1 MKKQVSKKNVV
12 PIVVDVKNPTT
23 NYSWSSHHPSIDLR
37 KTPMGTAVGTKRT
50 KALLK
55 RSLLF
60 ISLAIFLIIAFEGV
74 RVFLAKDFIKTAGAR
89 IGENFSSSVSAM
101 QSLEPEKA
109 SATLKENG
117 KEIATLDAV
126 LKNNHANSFMSIL
139 GSVIP
144 AFKESSSLIGHVA
157 SLNINFLKLASA
169 TEDLKKN
176 GFHNFQS
183 NGPAFLNSL
192 KEVRASLATIMVEA
206 QAVKNATA
214 NLRQLSSSFGAIDDS
229 IGKKYL
235 DNSALLYKANSSL
248 DSLITLLSSENRRH
262 LLILFQNPA
271 EIRPGGGFIGS
282 YADVT
287 IKDGQM
293 QNIDVRDIYDPDG
306 QLFEKIVPPY
316 QLQTVSQNWGAR
328 DANWF
333 FDFPTSAKTVISF
346 LEMSKMYEENGVTF
360 DGAIAIN
367 IPVIQ
372 SMLEATGP
380 IYLAEYNVTIDQNNF
395 LTEVQRE
402 VEAGKD
408 KKAGQPKRILKV
420 LAPLLMEKLKLLD
433 TGSQSAFI
441 KSLGAR
447 IAKKDIMFYAKDAE
461 LASFLKQTNTDG
473 SVFEL
478 PSNFLGSYLA
488 IVDANV
494 AGGKTDALIT
504 QTADVNVNID
514 TSGAVLT
521 DLTVARTHN
530 GGDKKDPWWNSKN
543 QNFIQILTDPGSSLI
558 LLKGNSIKLE
568 KPTFDYEK
576 NGYDENPDLYRIDFS
591 RLALPEYHAWSMN
604 EFGKTAFGTWFNV
617 EPRKTATLTVRY
629 HNDNTSL
636 TAPTA
641 GSTYTFVYERQSGV
655 QTKLNITIS
664 APIGFVWEESGLP
677 TYTYTN
683 DNPDG
688 RVVLMATLAKQ

>member
-1 MKKQVSKKNVV
+1 MKQQVSKKNVV
-12 PIVVDVKNPTT
+12 PIVVDVKNPAT

-37 KTPMGTAVGTKRT
+37 KTPIGGMGKAKRT
-50 KALLK
+50 KTRIT

-60 ISLAIFLIIAFEGV
+60 VGLAIFLVIAFEGI
-74 RVFLAKDFIKTAGAR
+74 RAFQAKDFIKTAGAR

-101 QSLEPEKA
+101 RNLEPERA

-117 KEIATLDAV
+117 KEIATLDSL
-126 LKNNHANSFMSIL
+126 LKNNHADSFMSIL

-183 NGPAFLNSL
+183 NGAAFLNSL
-192 KEVRASLATIMVEA
+192 KDVKASLATIMVEA
-206 QAVKNATA
+206 QAVKNATT

-262 LLILFQNPA
+262 ILILFQNPA

-333 FDFPTSAKTVISF
+333 FDFPTSAKTVINF

-408 KKAGQPKRILKV
+408 KKAGQPKRILKI
-420 LAPLLMEKLKLLD
+420 LAPLLMEKMKLLD
-433 TGSQSAFI
+433 AGNQSNFI
-441 KSLGAR
+441 KNIGAR

-504 QTADVNVNID
+504 QTADTNINID

-521 DLTVARTHN
+521 DLTITRTHN

-568 KPTFDYEK
+568 KPIFDYEK

-591 RLALPEYHAWSMN
+591 RLALPEYRAWSMN
-604 EFGKTAFGTWFNV
+604 EFGKTAWGTWFNV
-617 EPRKTATLTVRY
+617 EPRTTATLTMRY

-636 TAPTA
+636 TAPAA
-641 GSTYTFVYERQSGV
+641 GSRYTFVYERQSGV

-677 TYTYTN
+677 TYTYAN
-683 DNPDG
+683 DDPDG
-688 RVVLMATLAKQ
+688 RIVLTLTLAKQ